1 MKNILFATSE
11 AVPFIKTGGLADVAG
26 SLPKYFDK
34 RYFDI
39 RVILPKYA
47 CMKQEWKDKMNY
59 ITHFYMDLG
68 YKNCYVGIMHM
79 EYEGIQFYFID
90 NEYYFS
96 GPKPYDGGTWDLEK
110 FAFFSKAVL
119 SVLPVIDFRPD
130 IIHCHDW
137 QTGLVPVYLHDSFQQ
152 NQFFWGIKTIMTI
165 HNLKFQGVYDVKT
178 IKELTGLSDYYFTPD
193 KLEAYKDGNFLKGGI
208 VFADAVTTVS
218 NTYAD
223 EIKTPFYGEG
233 LDGLLRARS
242 NSLRGIVNGI
252 DYNDFNPETDINLSA
267 RYNATTFRKE
277 KVKNKIQLQKD
288 LGLEQDPKA
297 MMIGIV
303 SRLTDQ
309 KGFDLIAYVM
319 DELLSSM
326 DIQLVVL
333 GTGES
338 QYENMFHH
346 FQNKYPDKISSYIG
360 YSEERAHKIYASADA
375 FLMPS
380 LFEPCGLS
388 QMMSMRY
395 GTIPIVRETGG
406 LKDTVDAYNE
416 YEKTGTGFSF
426 KNYNAH
432 EMLFIIRYAENVFT
446 NNKAAWQ
453 DLVRR
458 AMDENFSWDAS
469 ARQYETL
476 YDKMSDN

>member
-1 MKNILFATSE
+1 MYHSGTSCARISSFHSSFSPFPFRTDSMIVKN
-11 AVPFIKTGGLADVAG
+11 
-26 SLPKYFDK
+26 
-34 RYFDI
+34 
-39 RVILPKYA
+39 
-47 CMKQEWKDKMNY
+47 
-59 ITHFYMDLG
+59 
-68 YKNCYVGIMHM
+68 
-79 EYEGIQFYFID
+79 
-90 NEYYFS
+90 
-96 GPKPYDGGTWDLEK
+96 
-110 FAFFSKAVL
+110 
-119 SVLPVIDFRPD
+119 
-130 IIHCHDW
+130 
-137 QTGLVPVYLHDSFQQ
+137 
-152 NQFFWGIKTIMTI
+152 
-165 HNLKFQGVYDVKT
+165 
-178 IKELTGLSDYYFTPD
+178 
-193 KLEAYKDGNFLKGGI
+193 
-208 VFADAVTTVS
+208 
-218 NTYAD
+218 
-223 EIKTPFYGEG
+223 
-233 LDGLLRARS
+233 
-242 NSLRGIVNGI
+242 
-252 DYNDFNPETDINLSA
+252 
-267 RYNATTFRKE
+267 YNAKTFRKE
-277 KVKNKIQLQKD
+277 KVKNKTALQEE
-288 LGLEQDPKA
+288 LGLEVNPKA
-297 MMIGIV
+297 MMLGVV

-453 DLVRR
+453 NLVRR